1 MVRPEHRTCAA
12 TFFASQVQ
20 SVGTE
25 SPFDYG
31 NKGEEVADLAFT
43 AQLWSIVYVRGTS
56 TARIQPCR
64 LPMRLLLGSGTL
76 TSTGRRLLSKRTN
89 DPVHMWSRL
98 AVLRRKGTRND
109 HREQQSALPAR
120 PSAKL
125 GPYVE
130 PGTP

>member
-1 MVRPEHRTCAA
+1 MVRPEHRTYAA

-25 SPFDYG
+25 SHFDYD
-31 NKGEEVADLAFT
+31 NKGEEVADLTFN
-43 AQLWSIVYVRGTS
+43 AQFRSVVYVTDTS

-64 LPMRLLLGSGTL
+64 LPMRLLLGSGIL

-89 DPVHMWSRL
+89 GPVHMWSRL
-98 AVLRRKGTRND
+98 AVLRRKGACND

-120 PSAKL
+120 SSVEI

-130 PGTP
+130 PRTP